1 MNIINLT
8 GHDITILRDDNTVAR
23 IFPVQGNVRVNQV
36 TIHAEGFD
44 SVNYPISH
52 TSFGTARLPEYKD
65 GVYYIVSSI
74 VRLVFPN
81 RYDLLVPSEIVYE
94 KTSRGKIVL
103 GCRSLDCK
111 I

>member
-8 GHDITILRDDNTVAR
+8 GHDVTILRDDNTVAQV
-23 IFPVQGNVRVNQV
+23 FPSLGNVRVNQT
-36 TIHAEGFD
+36 TIRAEGFD
-44 SVNYPISH
+44 PCTYPISH
-52 TSFGTARLPEYKD
+52 TTFGGASLPEYQD

-74 VRLVFPN
+74 VRLVYPN
-81 RYDLLVPSEIVYE
+81 RYDLLVPSEIVHE

>member
-8 GHDITILRDDNTVAR
+8 GHDVTILRDDNTVAQV
-23 IFPVQGNVRVNQV
+23 FPSLGNVRVNQT
-36 TIHAEGFD
+36 TIRAEGFD

-52 TSFGTARLPEYKD
+52 TSFGTATLPEYEH

-74 VRLVFPN
+74 VRLVYPN